1 MGKKRGFVGLLAVL
15 LCFASWTGFAL
26 AAESPGIVGIDILSV
41 NDFHGSLVE
50 SGRNPGAAK
59 FGAFLRSEWS
69 KNPHGTIFLSA
80 GDMFQGSP
88 DSNLLYGKTVVEVL
102 NALRLDAMTLGN
114 HEFDWGADVL
124 WKFYDRTGTKVLAAD
139 IFTAQAT
146 HFADGGS
153 FDQVYTRK

>member
-1 MGKKRGFVGLLAVL
+1 MHAT
-15 LCFASWTGFAL
+15 SWAGSAF
-26 AAESPGIVGIDILSV
+26 AAEQPGIIGIDILSV
-41 NDFHGSLVE
+41 NDFHGALVE

-59 FGAFLRSEWS
+59 FGAFLRSEWK

-114 HEFDWGADVL
+114 HEFDWGLDKL
-124 WKFYDRTGTKVLAAD
+124 
-139 IFTAQAT
+139 
-146 HFADGGS
+146 HGS
-153 FDQVYTRK
+153 RWSNQPFPMFPLMSVKENPKAV